1 MISRMS
7 RAAIILALSFSLG
20 LQWIALQSVAWTAM
34 LVQNARHE
42 PLAAAVART
51 FDGAHPCGL
60 CHAVAAG
67 KKSEQKS
74 QALPAMSKVDLI
86 CLSHP
91 LRLEPPAVPFAY
103 PRGLFVFAEWAL
115 APPVPPP
122 RSLLA

>member
-1 MISRMS
+1 MISTIG
-7 RAAIILALSFSLG
+7 RAATILALCFSLG
-20 LQWIALQSVAWTAM
+20 LQWLALQSVAWTSM

-42 PLAAAVART
+42 PLALAVART
-51 FDGAHPCGL
+51 FDGAHPCDL

-74 QALPAMSKVDLI
+74 QSLPAMAKLDLI
-86 CLSHP
+86 CLSRP
-91 LRLEPPAVPFAY
+91 LRLEPPAVSYSY
-103 PRGLFVFAEWAL
+103 PRALFVLAKRSL

>member
-1 MISRMS
+1 
-7 RAAIILALSFSLG
+7 
-20 LQWIALQSVAWTAM
+20 M
-34 LVQNARHE
+34 LVRNARHE

-74 QALPAMSKVDLI
+74 SALPAMAKMDLI
-86 CLSHP
+86 CLVRP
-91 LRLEPPAVPFAY
+91 LRVEPPAVPYSY
-103 PRGLFVFAEWAL
+103 PRTLFTFAEGSL